1 MGQSKV
7 EVENTKILIFDIGEE
22 RFGLIVDSVESIVMV
37 DDDKKMKVP
46 SLMVQKVQDQFQDD
60 IKEIVTF
67 QQEEDKENVLIIL
80 NMEPVTFRVK
90 KHIAA

>member
-1 MGQSKV
+1 
-7 EVENTKILIFDIGEE
+7 
-22 RFGLIVDSVESIVMV
+22 
-37 DDDKKMKVP
+37 MKVP